1 MRVVAIREAK
11 QQLSDCVDEAQ
22 RQRVLITR
30 HGKPAA
36 VVIGVEG
43 RDLEQ
48 VLLMQDPRFWELIQ
62 ARRAQPTLSI
72 DQVRQRFGLTRRRGT
87 SRRTRN
93 SRPGR

>member
-1 MRVVAIREAK
+1 MRFVPIREAK

-48 VLLMQDPRFWELIQ
+48 VLLMQDPRFWKLIQ
-62 ARRAQPTLSI
+62 ARRAQPTVSI
-72 DQVRQRFGLTRRRGT
+72 DQVRRRFGLTRRRST
-87 SRRTRN
+87 SRRSRN

>member
-1 MRVVAIREAK
+1 MRFVPIREAK

-36 VVIGVEG
+36 VMIGVEG

-62 ARRAQPTLSI
+62 ARRAQPTVSI
-72 DQVRQRFGLTRRRGT
+72 DQVRQRFGLTRRRST
-87 SRRTRN
+87 ARRGRT